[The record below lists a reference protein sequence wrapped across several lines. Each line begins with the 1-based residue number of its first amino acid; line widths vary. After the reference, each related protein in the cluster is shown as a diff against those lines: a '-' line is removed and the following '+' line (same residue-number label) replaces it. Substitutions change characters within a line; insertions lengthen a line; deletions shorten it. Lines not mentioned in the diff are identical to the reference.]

1 MNESTFW
8 RKVVRPAL
16 LPFGVLHRI
25 ENVTETG
32 TPDVTYSL
40 RRDRNVGPGRSGW
53 IELKYVPAWPA
64 RPGGILKF
72 RKFTTDQADWLVE
85 WRKVGGRACVLTR
98 VGDDCFLMDGLLA
111 RELRDGMTRQE
122 IRERCAVYAE
132 GVFPTGRILK
142 WLTEPRT

>member
-1 MNESTFW
+1 MNESAFW

-32 TPDVTYSL
+32 TPDVVYSL
-40 RRDRNVGPGRSGW
+40 RRTRIDGPGRSGW

-64 RPGGILKF
+64 RQGSLFRF
-72 RKFTTDQADWLVE
+72 RKFTIDQADWLVE

-98 VGDDCFLMDGLLA
+98 VGNDCFLMDGLLA
-111 RELRDGMTRQE
+111 RELQSGMTRQE
-122 IRERCAVYAE
+122 IQRRCAVYGE
-132 GVFPTGRILK
+132 GVFPTGRIVK
-142 WLTEPRT
+142 WLTEPRN